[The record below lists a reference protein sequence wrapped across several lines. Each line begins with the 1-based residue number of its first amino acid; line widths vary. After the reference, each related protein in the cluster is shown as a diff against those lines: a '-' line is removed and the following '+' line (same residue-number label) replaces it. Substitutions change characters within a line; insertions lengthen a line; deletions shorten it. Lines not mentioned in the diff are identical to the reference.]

1 MLQIKQL
8 ILLLVL
14 VLSSIQLLAQNN
26 GGIFFQAVARDN
38 YSNPAK
44 LRKIYIQS
52 SIIQSSATGT
62 KVLIEEHQ
70 ANTDATG
77 MFNISL
83 GNGTRVGG
91 SATRLTSIDWTN
103 GPFYLNLKVA
113 ITPLFGV
120 NGWDYTKEWLDMG
133 TTSFGAVPYNEYIN
147 LPPLI

>member
-1 MLQIKQL
+1 MKSKILFKLKNL

-14 VLSSIQLLAQNN
+14 VLSSNQLLAQNN

-103 GPFYLNLKVA
+103 RYL
-113 ITPLFGV
+113 II
-120 NGWDYTKEWLDMG
+120 Y
-133 TTSFGAVPYNEYIN
+133 YI
-147 LPPLI
+147 